1 MATTIQVR
9 GPEVAPRAQAARSK
23 FFLWLAL
30 ACAAIAIGGFMPT
43 YWLQL
48 PAGTFNGPALLHI
61 HGLLNTAW
69 ILFLISQAW
78 LVSEGKLRR
87 HRDWG
92 LAGIS
97 LATTVVVV
105 GLATAVTGLKLELA
119 RGLGDTARAFFV
131 VPVAAITGFAVF
143 TAAAIACTHRPEW
156 HKRLMIVGTV
166 SLIQAAAARIPFTMV
181 NGFAPGLRPGLVTPP
196 PPIMPVIVGF
206 VLQLV
211 IVAGMIHDKRTRAS
225 VHPAWIVG
233 LVGSI
238 AIILV
243 KVPLATTPTWLSFA
257 EWTTRIAG

>member
-1 MATTIQVR
+1 MATAIRVS
-9 GPEVAPRAQAARSK
+9 GADIAPRAQAARSK

-48 PAGTFNGPALLHI
+48 PAGTFSGPALLHI
-61 HGLLNTAW
+61 HALLNTAW

-105 GLATAVTGLKLELA
+105 GLATAVVALKSEVA
-119 RGLGDTARAFFV
+119 RGLGDSARAFFV
-131 VPVAAITGFAVF
+131 VPVAAIGGFALF
-143 TAAAIACTHRPEW
+143 TAAALACTHRPEW

-181 NGFAPGLRPGLVTPP
+181 NGFAPGLRPGLVSPP
-196 PPIMPVIVGF
+196 PPMMPVIVGLL
-206 VLQLV
+206 LQLV
-211 IVAGMIHDKRTRAS
+211 IVAGMIHDKRTRGR
-225 VHPAWIVG
+225 VHPAWIIG
-233 LVGSI
+233 LIGSVSI
-238 AIILV
+238 IIL
-243 KVPLATTPTWLSFA
+243 KVPLATTNAWLSFA
-257 EWTTRIAG
+257 DWTTRIAG